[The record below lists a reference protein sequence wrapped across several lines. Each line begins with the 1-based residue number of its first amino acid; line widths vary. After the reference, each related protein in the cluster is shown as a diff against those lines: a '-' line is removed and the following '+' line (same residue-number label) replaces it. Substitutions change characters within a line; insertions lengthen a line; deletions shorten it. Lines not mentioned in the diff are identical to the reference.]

1 MLPSPYALLFRAAKA
16 FQVTWY
22 KRRFEAFFARSS
34 RIRLHSPKWT
44 DREGLGK
51 CPTGTRQVAMEAWWS
66 QHTWCSSIRTFQ
78 LLNFHFSIDG
88 FHNDVIKL
96 LSQNSEVLRILIYTR
111 LKINK
116 KWIFVQ
122 VSILVAGLISKIQQF
137 ELPSF
142 HSARHQNGNAV
153 SLKSLLLIFSSITIS
168 SIRRYFYAHVC

>member
-1 MLPSPYALLFRAAKA
+1 MSGHVVQAKIWGVFRP
-16 FQVTWY
+16 FVSDT
-22 KRRFEAFFARSS
+22 
-34 RIRLHSPKWT
+34 SPKWT

-51 CPTGTRQVAMEAWWS
+51 CPTGTRQAAMEAWWP
-66 QHTWCSSIRTFQ
+66 QHTWRSSIRTSQ

-122 VSILVAGLISKIQQF
+122 VSILVACLISKIQQF

-142 HSARHQNGNAV
+142 HSARHQNRNAV
-153 SLKSLLLIFSSITIS
+153 SLKPLLLIFSSITIS
-168 SIRRYFYAHVC
+168 STVEPRLTTTPFIRPPRYYGHILSNQT